1 MREETIA
8 SGVLLPYQ
16 EFLLCREMGWTY
28 EELERQPAHRIE
40 EALAFLAE
48 EAAAQRALEKAAG
61 R

>member
-1 MREETIA
+1 M
-8 SGVLLPYQ
+8 LLPYQ